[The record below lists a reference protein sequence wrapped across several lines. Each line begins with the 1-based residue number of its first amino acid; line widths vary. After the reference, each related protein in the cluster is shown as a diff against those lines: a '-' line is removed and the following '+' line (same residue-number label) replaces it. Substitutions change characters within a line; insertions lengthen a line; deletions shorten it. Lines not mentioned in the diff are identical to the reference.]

1 MIKFLVTFLLI
12 IGLNIPIFLEMYKH
26 ILRHKSI
33 LFQIII
39 TMVYWTVAFMTQTL
53 GALTAIIYLY
63 VIFYRKTEPEETLRE
78 INIWHID
85 ASDVVLV
92 SIISIF
98 ARIFIIAVNFVYV
111 IVLDK
116 LFNYEIKPQEVVTYY
131 TGAELWL
138 KGILAIEIVLIAP
151 MIEEFVFRF
160 FLYDKLLVNKMP
172 RYMAAIISAAVFALV
187 HFNVAGIPT
196 FFGLGLFC
204 AYMYE
209 KKGYWG
215 AVIAHG
221 ISNAFTLLFL

>member
-1 MIKFLVTFLLI
+1 MIKFLITFLLI
-12 IGLNIPIFLEMYKH
+12 MGLNIPIYLEVYKH

-39 TMVYWTVAFMTQTL
+39 TMVYWAVAFMTQTL
-53 GALTAIIYLY
+53 GALVAIIYLY
-63 VIFYRKTEPEETLRE
+63 VVFYRKTKQEETLRE

-85 ASDVVLV
+85 VSDAILI

-98 ARIFIIAVNFVYV
+98 ARILILVINLAYV
-111 IVLDK
+111 VVLDK
-116 LFNYEIKPQEVVTYY
+116 LFNYDIQPQDVVLYY
-131 TGAELWL
+131 SGAELWL
-138 KGILAIEIVLIAP
+138 KGILAVEIVLIAP
-151 MIEEFVFRF
+151 MVEEFVFRF

-172 RYMAAIISAAVFALV
+172 RYMAAIISAALFALV

-221 ISNAFTLLFL
+221 VSNAFTLLFL

>member
-1 MIKFLVTFLLI
+1 MTEFIVTFLLI
-12 IGLNIPIFLEMYKH
+12 IGLNIPVFLELYKH

-33 LFQIII
+33 LLQIII
-39 TMVYWTVAFMTQTL
+39 TVVYWTAAFMTQTL

-63 VIFYRKTEPEETLRE
+63 FAFYRKTESEETLRE
-78 INIWHID
+78 INIWHIA

-98 ARIFIIAVNFVYV
+98 ARILILTVNFAYV

-116 LFNYEIKPQEVVTYY
+116 LFNCEIKPQELVTYY

-138 KGILAIEIVLIAP
+138 KGILAIEILFIAP
-151 MIEEFVFRF
+151 IVEEFVFRF

-172 RYMAAIISAAVFALV
+172 RYMSAIISAGVFALV

-221 ISNAFTLLFL
+221 ISNAFTLLLL